1 MPSDMSTNG
10 SSDPNVISLLDGA
23 KTVQFDRLPE
33 SVKIEA
39 VRRAFSLPSTA
50 LASGIVNGD
59 ITPEQLIGEVT
70 KHACRK
76 QFSHVLSNEV
86 SSRLKAV
93 REARAESE
101 EGPFTDDELEQEREN
116 MVNDFID
123 AFYSGEWGTATRGP
137 SGPRV
142 PPIEA
147 EFNRIARINAKAAMD
162 GQSLQNLKYNAKTKT
177 WTWTAKGL
185 DHSITLDQATEKYL
199 NNPAYG
205 EARRAQVQVQ
215 AEAALAVKER
225 EAAMRKATMA
235 SAESVTAVA
244 TTAEE
249 LNL

>member
-10 SSDPNVISLLDGA
+10 SNDPNTISLLDGA
-23 KTVQFDRLPE
+23 KTVQFNRLPE

-50 LASGIVNGD
+50 LASGIVNGTID
-59 ITPEQLIGEVT
+59 AEQLIGEVT

-86 SSRLKAV
+86 SSRLKNV

-101 EGPFTDDELEQEREN
+101 EGPFTDDELEQEKEN
-116 MVNDFID
+116 MINDFIE

-147 EFNRIARINAKAAMD
+147 EFNRIARLNAKAAMD
-162 GQSLQNLKYNAKTKT
+162 EKVKSLRNGKYNAKSKT
-177 WTWTAKGL
+177 WTWEAKGA
-185 DHSITLDQATEKYL
+185 DHSLTLDKAIELYL
-199 NNPAYG
+199 GNAQYG
-205 EARRAQVQVQ
+205 EARRAQCQAQ
-215 AEAALAVKER
+215 AEASLAVKER
-225 EAAMRKATMA
+225 EAAMRKSTMA
-235 SAESVTAVA
+235 ETVAVDA